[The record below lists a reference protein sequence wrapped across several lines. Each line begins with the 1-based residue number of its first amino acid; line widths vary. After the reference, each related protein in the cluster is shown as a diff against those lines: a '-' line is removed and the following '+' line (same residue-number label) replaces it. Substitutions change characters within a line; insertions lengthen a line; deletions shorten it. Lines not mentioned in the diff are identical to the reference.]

1 MAVQESSEGRTDTL
15 KALREIGVRRA
26 IRFVAGTIVLVLFRL
41 MILPPLR
48 TGLLRLVGVGV
59 GKNTVIQTVKFFN
72 VYRRGFAGLS
82 IGDNCFIGDDS
93 LFDLADEIVLEDE
106 VTLAER
112 VTVLTHVNVG
122 YRDHPLQRYFPSYS
136 KRVVFKRGCF
146 VGTNVTILPG
156 VTVGESGFVAAGA
169 VVREDVS
176 PYHMVGGVPARTIRV
191 LEGE

>member
-1 MAVQESSEGRTDTL
+1 M

-93 LFDLADEIVLEDE
+93 LIDLADEIVLEDE

>member
-1 MAVQESSEGRTDTL
+1 M
-15 KALREIGVRRA
+15 KAIREIGLRGA
-26 IRFVAGTIVLVLFRL
+26 LRFVAGTLVLVLFRL

-48 TGLLRLVGVGV
+48 TGLLRLVGVAV
-59 GKNTVIQTVKFFN
+59 GKNTVIQAIKFFN

-93 LFDLADEIVLEDE
+93 LIDLADEIVLEDE
-106 VTLAER
+106 ATLAQR

-122 YRDHPLQRYFPSYS
+122 YRDHPLQRHFPSYS

-156 VTVGESGFVAAGA
+156 VTVGECAFVAAGA
-169 VVREDVS
+169 VVREDV
-176 PYHMVGGVPARTIRV
+176 PPCHVVGGVPARTIRV